1 MLDMHSHKPF
11 LKYRFWKSSWF
22 SYELMQNSIQR
33 KVSCLLL
40 QYQHVPLG
48 YSRSPQSTG
57 YLPAEEQPRTLC
69 CIYQPSLIQTQGIS
83 QLFFILWQESL
94 NRSAVFLWS
103 LTFSKYLEIP
113 VTASLL
119 PACISWMLD
128 WGTSTSIR
136 FWVEGMYLSTC
147 SCHCRISE
155 CA

>member
-57 YLPAEEQPRTLC
+57 YLPAEEQPRALC

-103 LTFSKYLEIP
+103 LIFSKYLEIP